1 MSQSLSPLQIKTALR
16 VAKQVRVVFEAIV
29 DPVQMSNYFIS
40 HGSNR
45 MEEGK
50 TVHWSFPEMEGSFPV
65 QVIKVMDDKE
75 IIFTWNDTD
84 GSETTVTIT
93 LQPVSETVTFVTIT
107 EGEKAATDD
116 GIRWLKSNTEGW
128 ANFLACLKA
137 FLEYGIS
144 LRKGAFDPSQM
155 PVQEA

>member
-1 MSQSLSPLQIKTALR
+1 MQTLSPLQIKTALR
-16 VAKQVRVVFEAIV
+16 VARPANEVFEAIV
-29 DPVQMSNYFIS
+29 DPVLMANYFIASGS
-40 HGSNR
+40 HR

-50 TVHWSFPEMEGSFPV
+50 TVQWSFPEMEGSFPV
-65 QVIKVMDDKE
+65 QVKKLVTDSE
-75 IIFTWNDTD
+75 VVFTWNDTD

-93 LQPVSETVTFVTIT
+93 LQPVENSVTFVTVT
-107 EGEKAATDD
+107 EGEKEATEN

-137 FLEYGIS
+137 FLEYGIN

-155 PVQEA
+155 PVTEA

>member
-1 MSQSLSPLQIKTALR
+1 MSLSLSPLQIKTALR
-16 VAKQVRVVFEAIV
+16 VAKPANVVFEAIV
-29 DPVQMSNYFIS
+29 DPAQMSNYFIAN
-40 HGSNR
+40 GSNR

-50 TVHWSFPEMEGSFPV
+50 TVQWSFPEMEGAFPV
-65 QVIKVMDDKE
+65 QVRKIAPNQE
-75 IIFTWNDTD
+75 IVFTWNDVD

-93 LQPVSETVTFVTIT
+93 LQPVAETITFVTIT

-137 FLEYGIS
+137 FLEYGIN

>member
-1 MSQSLSPLQIKTALR
+1 MASSLSPLQIKTALH
-16 VAKQVRVVFEAIV
+16 VAQNASVVFEAIV
-29 DPVQMSNYFIS
+29 DPAQMANYFIAY
-40 HGSNR
+40 GSNR

-50 TVHWSFPEMEGSFPV
+50 TVQWSFPEMEGSFPV
-65 QVIKVMDDKE
+65 QVIKVEPDQKVV
-75 IIFTWNDTD
+75 FTWNDTD

-93 LQPVSETVTFVTIT
+93 LQPVSETVTFVTVT

-116 GIRWLKSNTEGW
+116 GIRWLKNNTEGW

-137 FLEYGIS
+137 FLEYGIN

-155 PVQEA
+155 PVQEV

>member
-1 MSQSLSPLQIKTALR
+1 MNSSLSPLQIKTALR
-16 VAKQVRVVFEAIV
+16 VAKPAPVVFEAIV
-29 DPVQMSNYFIS
+29 DPAQMANYFIAN
-40 HGSNR
+40 GSGR

-50 TVHWSFPEMEGSFPV
+50 TVQWSFPEMEGSFPV
-65 QVIKVMDDKE
+65 QVKKVVPGQE
-75 IIFTWNDTD
+75 VVFTWNDTD
-84 GSETTVTIT
+84 GSETTVNIT
-93 LQPVSETVTFVTIT
+93 LLTISETVTFVIIT

-137 FLEYGIS
+137 YLEYGIN